1 MLMRRAMNEP
11 RITWTTRINLRPSQK
26 VSIHDIAERER
37 VSIATLIG
45 TMIDNYFLAVRSS
58 T

>member
-1 MLMRRAMNEP
+1 MRCAMNEP